1 MAACESYSDR
11 FSRLNGMEFEQIR
24 MWGSLGW
31 AVASSFSGLL
41 FNLSPAYNFIL
52 GSVASVLMLIVL
64 LSLKVNTNSIHAG
77 EVLTKEKI
85 APSDVYALLRN
96 RKFWAFCLYVA
107 GVAWM
112 MFIAEQQFS
121 RYFVTFFDDI
131 HRVTRYS
138 VISGPCSRA
147 WNLSCI
153 WWSRCL

>member
-1 MAACESYSDR
+1 
-11 FSRLNGMEFEQIR
+11 
-24 MWGSLGW
+24 
-31 AVASSFSGLL
+31 
-41 FNLSPAYNFIL
+41 
-52 GSVASVLMLIVL
+52 MLIVL
-64 LSLKVNTNSIHAG
+64 LSLKVNTNSAHAG

-131 HRVTRYS
+131 HGATRYS

-147 WNLSCI
+147 WSSSCI
-153 WWSRCL
+153 W

>member
-11 FSRLNGMEFEQIR
+11 FSRLNGMEFGQIR

-77 EVLTKEKI
+77 EVLTK
-85 APSDVYALLRN
+85 
-96 RKFWAFCLYVA
+96 RKSPR
-107 GVAWM
+107 
-112 MFIAEQQFS
+112 Q
-121 RYFVTFFDDI
+121 TF
-131 HRVTRYS
+131 TPCCETAN
-138 VISGPCSRA
+138 SGPSACTWRA
-147 WNLSCI
+147 W
-153 WWSRCL
+153 RG